1 MKKTSTTNI
10 LAKIF
15 KKTPEKKVKKKTKPK
30 VAKKS
35 TPPKA
40 KVVKKNIPVKK
51 TKTKKVTATKI
62 KKNLKT
68 VSKKAA
74 PEKVEIKTDNLRISK
89 SNEVK
94 PEIKKVKKQETEK
107 REYKVKDYVVYPKH
121 GVGQI
126 TEFKKINIG
135 GIDVETYVLKFEK
148 DKANGMVPVNKQ
160 SHLRPLAT
168 INQVNKCIS
177 ILKSKPKIKR
187 SMWSRR
193 AQEYEAKIS
202 SGKIYELAE
211 VVRDLNKG
219 DDLMVD
225 QSYSERQLFEKAYER
240 ILSEF
245 QIVMGVSLEDTQK
258 KLDKALKRNLE
269 GQPKTIA
276 APTKIKDPAADPDA
290 DSVQITDTENLT
302 SGDQLQAVERVLK
315 RTRGIASYEIISE
328 KKLIGLLEPWLGT
341 GNVTAD
347 LPIPVMIDVILNPE
361 KRFNEKGLRIE
372 LSAVAPGA
380 KLDTHGR
387 WRQNLERGLQTMRIL
402 AGLILMLVTIATAT
416 VIIFATRAGLG
427 TNKETVEVLH
437 LIGAHDK
444 FISRQFERQF
454 LTLSLLSCIIG
465 YGAAAGI
472 FHMLFILM
480 TDMEDMQFYL
490 LLLGVPFLS
499 ILMTWLIIRNFVI
512 RTLAKAL

>member
-1 MKKTSTTNI
+1 MKSIKMKKTSTTNI

-15 KKTPEKKVKKKTKPK
+15 KKTPEKKVKKKTKVK

-35 TPPKA
+35 TAPKA
-40 KVVKKNIPVKK
+40 KVVKK
-51 TKTKKVTATKI
+51 TKVTKIAITKI

-107 REYKVKDYVVYPKH
+107 KEYKVKDYVVYPKH

-148 DKANGMVPVNKQ
+148 DKASGMVPVNKQ
-160 SHLRPLAT
+160 SHLRSLAT

-269 GQPKTIA
+269 GQAKAIA
-276 APTKIKDPAADPDA
+276 APTKIKEPAAEPDT
-290 DSVQITDTENLT
+290 DSDSITDTE
-302 SGDQLQAVERVLK
+302 D
-315 RTRGIASYEIISE
+315 
-328 KKLIGLLEPWLGT
+328 
-341 GNVTAD
+341 
-347 LPIPVMIDVILNPE
+347 
-361 KRFNEKGLRIE
+361 
-372 LSAVAPGA
+372 
-380 KLDTHGR
+380 
-387 WRQNLERGLQTMRIL
+387 
-402 AGLILMLVTIATAT
+402 
-416 VIIFATRAGLG
+416 
-427 TNKETVEVLH
+427 
-437 LIGAHDK
+437 
-444 FISRQFERQF
+444 
-454 LTLSLLSCIIG
+454 
-465 YGAAAGI
+465 
-472 FHMLFILM
+472 
-480 TDMEDMQFYL
+480 
-490 LLLGVPFLS
+490 
-499 ILMTWLIIRNFVI
+499 
-512 RTLAKAL
+512 